1 MWIKKLPSRF
11 QVLCADPATVASQI
25 SSQYADWNLHS
36 RTQINIPSSDE
47 QEKPWST
54 GKTWPS
60 AKDLVAWIP
69 DDDSLIKLINP
80 AIQYLERNC
89 FHDAL
94 LHLIII
100 DLTKHYQSE
109 LKFQEGKK
117 VMWSDEQ

>member
-1 MWIKKLPSRF
+1 M
-11 QVLCADPATVASQI
+11 
-25 SSQYADWNLHS
+25 
-36 RTQINIPSSDE
+36 PSSDE
-47 QEKPWST
+47 QEKPGST
-54 GKTWPS
+54 GKTWRRT
-60 AKDLVAWIP
+60 AKDLAAWIP
-69 DDDSLIKLINP
+69 DDDSLVKLINP